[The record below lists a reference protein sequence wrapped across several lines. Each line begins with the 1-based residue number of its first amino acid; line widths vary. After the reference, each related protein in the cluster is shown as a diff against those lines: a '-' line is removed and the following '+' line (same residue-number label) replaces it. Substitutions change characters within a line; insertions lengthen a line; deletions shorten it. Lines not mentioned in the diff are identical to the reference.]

1 MLYMLHRQSV
11 ILKNIDDQYIKSFDM
26 SDKIAQNRDIL
37 CKGGNDI
44 DSFMVRL
51 LIYGYFIAN
60 HLFCDQ
66 YWC

>member
-1 MLYMLHRQSV
+1 
-11 ILKNIDDQYIKSFDM
+11 M

-51 LIYGYFIAN
+51 LIYGYFIAE
-60 HLFCDQ
+60 
-66 YWC
+66 

>member
-1 MLYMLHRQSV
+1 
-11 ILKNIDDQYIKSFDM
+11 M

-51 LIYGYFIAN
+51 LIYGYFIAD